1 MYVLIAFFI
10 TVGSV
15 NNQSAIERGVAMQE
29 FTSQASCMEALR
41 VIKGRTNQDAVCI
54 RK

>member
-10 TVGSV
+10 TINVA
-15 NNQSAIERGVAMQE
+15 NNQSETHRGVAMQE
-29 FTSQASCMEALR
+29 FSSQASCMEALR
-41 VIKGRTNQDAVCI
+41 VIKNRTNQDAVCV